1 MFKITQL
8 FRKKESENIPFKV
21 MQVFQKLS
29 DSILD
34 AEHFNVR
41 NWTDTYLELISLVHL
56 DAVFCQYVPTDK
68 NTWINLKDNAEIQIA
83 VTSEILFLVDETFV
97 YSFQKKDPLFKRLLP
112 LNENHLPIA
121 AEAVKLGNGIYF
133 LFILFSTQNE
143 LQKLTAD
150 GLLSSCRLSG
160 KERRNHQ
167 VLIGKEKS
175 FKQIS
180 EAHDQLLAQFR
191 SSERALRRRAYEIN
205 NILEI
210 SNELYALLDLDR
222 LMNAALLVMVGQLGC
237 EKAFALLSH
246 PDKGDFAQ
254 QFSKGF
260 GSSEILPKMDW
271 DHPLVTYLF
280 KRKQPVYAEDLFQ
293 LPQLADI
300 ATVSKQNGVYLL
312 APLIHADHMHGII
325 GCGVKIFTGVF
336 DPEDIQMFSIL
347 INIISVSISNARMYE
362 SVKLKS
368 LTDAMTNLNNY
379 RSFEERLKAEINR
392 ANRRNNPL
400 SLIMLDID
408 NFKNYND
415 SLGHP
420 AGDQALRQL
429 GRILKEV
436 SRDEDVVNRYGGEE
450 FSIILP
456 DLPKESVHVL
466 AERIRKQVEQ
476 EVFFREDVQPGG
488 RLTISLGGA
497 TLPIDANDFDQLVR
511 CADEALYYSKEHG
524 RNRFTLY
531 SKK

>member
-1 MFKITQL
+1 MFKLSRL
-8 FRKKESENIPFKV
+8 FRKKETEKIPFKV
-21 MQVFQKLS
+21 MQLLQKLS

-34 AEHFNVR
+34 AEHFDAR
-41 NWTDTYLELISLVHL
+41 HWADTYLELINLVHL
-56 DAVFCQYVPTDK
+56 DAVLYQYNSKGNNSWVNFQD
-68 NTWINLKDNAEIQIA
+68 NTEIQIA
-83 VTSEILFLVDETFV
+83 VSQEILFLTDETFV
-97 YSFQKKDPLFKRLLP
+97 YSFQKNDPLFKRLLP
-112 LNENHLPIA
+112 LSENHLPQA
-121 AEAVKLGNGIYF
+121 AEAVKLGEGIYF
-133 LFILFSTQNE
+133 LFILFSNQNA

-150 GLLSSCRLSG
+150 ILLSSCRLSG
-160 KERRNHQ
+160 EVRRNYQ
-167 VLIGKEKS
+167 ALIGQKKS

-180 EAHDQLLAQFR
+180 EAHEQLLEQYR

-210 SNELYALLDLDR
+210 SNELYALLDLDQ

-237 EKAFALLSH
+237 EKAFALLSP
-246 PDKGDFAQ
+246 PDKGEFSQ
-254 QFSKGF
+254 EFSKGF
-260 GSSEILPKMDW
+260 SHNDILPEMDW
-271 DHPLVTYLF
+271 DHPLVAYLF

-293 LPQLADI
+293 LPQLEGI
-300 ATVSKQNGVYLL
+300 AQKLKESGVHLL
-312 APLIHADHMHGII
+312 APLIHTDHMQGII
-325 GCGVKIFTGVF
+325 GCGPKIYTGVF

-392 ANRRNNPL
+392 SNRRNSPL

-456 DLPKESVHVL
+456 DVPKESVHVL
-466 AERIRKQVEQ
+466 AERIRQRVEQ
-476 EVFFREDVQPGG
+476 EVFFREDVQPSGQ
-488 RLTISLGGA
+488 LTISLGGA
-497 TLPIDANDFDQLVR
+497 TLPDDANDFDQLVR
-511 CADEALYYSKEHG
+511 CADEALYYSKENG

-531 SKK
+531 AKK